1 MIIGIDIDNTITNS
15 FEASIKYLKAFDS
28 NYDDWHKLPKD
39 RKDQFLKLYIDN
51 IMEEATLKE
60 GVNEAFKYLK
70 EHNYKIILITA
81 RNNKHSLNTK
91 DITLKYLEEHH
102 VIYDK
107 IIFDDNE
114 TNDKGAIA
122 KKEKVNL
129 FIDDKDINLDSVS
142 KYGIECL
149 KFTYQN
155 DLEKNNKY
163 KTFTSWYDI
172 IEYIKRKE

>member
-1 MIIGIDIDNTITNS
+1 MIIGIDIDNTITNT
-15 FEASIKYLKAFDS
+15 FEASLKYLKIFDN
-28 NYDDWHKLPKD
+28 NYDDWHKLSLDK
-39 RKDQFLKLYIDN
+39 QNEFLNLYIDN

-91 DITLKYLEEHH
+91 DITIKYLEENQ

-107 IIFDDNE
+107 IIFDDDNL
-114 TNDKGAIA
+114 NDKGTIA
-122 KKEKVNL
+122 KKEKINL
-129 FIDDKDINLDSVS
+129 FIDDKDINLDRVS

-149 KFTYQN
+149 KFTYQ
-155 DLEKNNKY
+155 DDIEKNNKY
-163 KTFTSWYDI
+163 KTFTNWYDI

>member
-1 MIIGIDIDNTITNS
+1 MIIGIDIDNTITNTYD
-15 FEASIKYLKAFDS
+15 ASLKYLKMFDS

-81 RNNKHSLNTK
+81 RNNKHSSNTK
-91 DITLKYLEEHH
+91 DITLKYLEENN

-107 IIFDDNE
+107 IIFDDDNL
-114 TNDKGAIA
+114 NDKGTIA
-122 KKEKVNL
+122 KKEKIL
-129 FIDDKDINLDSVS
+129 QQLDKYN
-142 KYGIECL
+142 
-149 KFTYQN
+149 
-155 DLEKNNKY
+155 
-163 KTFTSWYDI
+163 
-172 IEYIKRKE
+172 